1 MVNTRKVC
9 APTGHNI
16 IQGGCRGSCK
26 VSSLVEIPCPQTNNT
41 DRPKMYQRSVRVIT
55 PGGVPGVVKCHP
67 YPARPMQ
74 LTHYSG
80 RKSIVPMV
88 IYLPTT
94 LCASIEFDD
103 SIANLNIAFLFIPNT
118 RFGLRV
124 MVNINEI
131 HC

>member
-1 MVNTRKVC
+1 M
-9 APTGHNI
+9 
-16 IQGGCRGSCK
+16 
-26 VSSLVEIPCPQTNNT
+26 SSLVGIPCPQTNNT

-103 SIANLNIAFLFIPNT
+103 SIANLNIAFLFIPHVQ
-118 RFGLRV
+118 GLASDLWLTLMKYIV
-124 MVNINEI
+124 ENFIVFMPVL
-131 HC
+131 

>member
-1 MVNTRKVC
+1 
-9 APTGHNI
+9 
-16 IQGGCRGSCK
+16 
-26 VSSLVEIPCPQTNNT
+26 
-41 DRPKMYQRSVRVIT
+41 MYQRSVRVIT

-103 SIANLNIAFLFIPNT
+103 SIANLNIAFLFIPHVQGLASDLWLTFMKYIVEN
-118 RFGLRV
+118 FGFFKPVL
-124 MVNINEI
+124 
-131 HC
+131 